1 MTFLTGDEIGIRT
14 AVFKVSGCSRF
25 LSHLRAVATAHAT
38 RIVCFN
44 ADMMAGRAHAEAAIA
59 RALRAVRAGT
69 AISSSLE
76 MEALLY
82 ASGSRQCST
91 AERFGI
97 HEGVNRAYV
106 CLCPSD
112 DAAFRDLSAIMKF
125 VDEDWETLTDQKR
138 ERLGEAFGITPGEL
152 EAAGPGRFLDL
163 VLERVALLEV
173 YR

>member
-1 MTFLTGDEIGIRT
+1 MMRDEFEIRT
-14 AVFKVSGCSRF
+14 AIFRVSGCSRF
-25 LSHLRAVATAHAT
+25 LSKLRAVATGHAT
-38 RIVCFN
+38 RIICFN
-44 ADMMAGRAHAEAAIA
+44 ADMMAGRAHVEAAMV
-59 RALRAVRAGT
+59 RALRSVRAGT

-97 HEGVNRAYV
+97 HEGENRAYV
-106 CLCPSD
+106 CLCPPD
-112 DAAFRDLSAIMKF
+112 NAAAHDLSVLMEF
-125 VDEDWETLTDQKR
+125 VDEDWETLSDQKT
-138 ERLGEAFGITPGEL
+138 ERLTEAFGITPGEL
-152 EAAGPGRFLDL
+152 TAAGIGRFRDL

>member
-1 MTFLTGDEIGIRT
+1 MTPDEFEIRT
-14 AVFKVSGCSRF
+14 AIFRVSGISRF
-25 LSHLRAVATAHAT
+25 LSGLRAVATAHST
-38 RIVCFN
+38 RIICFN
-44 ADMMAGRAHAEAAIA
+44 ADMVAGRAHVEAAME
-59 RALRAVRAGT
+59 RALRSVRAGT

-97 HEGVNRAYV
+97 HEGENRAYV
-106 CLCPSD
+106 CLCPPD
-112 DAAFRDLSAIMKF
+112 VAAVRDLPVLMEF
-125 VDEDWETLTDQKR
+125 VDEDWETLSDQKM
-138 ERLGEAFGITPGEL
+138 ERLREAFGITAGEL
-152 EAAGPGRFLDL
+152 QAAGPGRFRDL

>member
-1 MTFLTGDEIGIRT
+1 MTPDEFEIRT
-14 AVFKVSGCSRF
+14 AIFRVSGCSQF
-25 LSHLRAVATAHAT
+25 LSDLRAVATARST
-38 RIVCFN
+38 RIICFN
-44 ADMMAGRAHAEAAIA
+44 ADMVAGRAHVKAAMV
-59 RALRAVRAGT
+59 RALRSVCAGT

-97 HEGVNRAYV
+97 HEGWNRAYV
-106 CLCPSD
+106 CLCPPD
-112 DAAFRDLSAIMKF
+112 DPAVRNLSVLMKF
-125 VDEDWETLTDQKR
+125 VDEDWEPLSDQKMA
-138 ERLGEAFGITPGEL
+138 RLRQAFGITAGEL
-152 EAAGPGRFLDL
+152 QAAGPGRFRDL

>member
-1 MTFLTGDEIGIRT
+1 MTGGEFEVRT
-14 AVFKVSGCSRF
+14 AIFRVSGCARF
-25 LSHLRAVATAHAT
+25 LGDLRAIGSAHAT
-38 RIVCFN
+38 RIICFN
-44 ADMMAGRAHAEAAIA
+44 ADMMAGRAHVEAAIL
-59 RALRAVRAGT
+59 RALRAVRSGT

-97 HEGVNRAYV
+97 HEGENRAYV
-106 CLCPSD
+106 CLCPPIEPTVR
-112 DAAFRDLSAIMKF
+112 ALSALMEF
-125 VDEDWETLTDQKR
+125 VNEDRESMSDQKR
-138 ERLGEAFGITPGEL
+138 ERLREVFGITRREL
-152 EAAGPGRFLDL
+152 EAAGRDRLRDL

>member
-1 MTFLTGDEIGIRT
+1 MTGDEFEIRT
-14 AVFKVSGCSRF
+14 AVFRVSSCARF
-25 LSHLRAVATAHAT
+25 LGDLRAIASARGI
-38 RIVCFN
+38 RIICFN
-44 ADMMAGRAHAEAAIA
+44 ADLMAGRAHAEAAVV
-59 RALRAVRAGT
+59 RALRAVRSGT

-97 HEGVNRAYV
+97 HEGENRAYV
-106 CLCPSD
+106 CLCPPD
-112 DAAFRDLSAIMKF
+112 DSAFRDLSALMEF
-125 VDEDWETLTDQKR
+125 VDGDWESISDQKR
-138 ERLGEAFGITPGEL
+138 ERLMEAFVITPGEL
-152 EAAGPGRFLDL
+152 EAAGPARVGDL